1 MEGSG
6 EDGNKPLGY
15 IKALTFL
22 NRCWEALAS
31 DEGHFPVL
39 VVG

>member
-1 MEGSG
+1 MEGSD
-6 EDGNKPLGY
+6 EDGNKLSGY
-15 IKALTFL
+15 IEALTFL
-22 NRCWEALAS
+22 NKWWEAPAS